1 MLGVSVNTFTGVTQ
15 PARPPAAGHV
25 FMFYIAPDG
34 IAFTDLKLEQKWR
47 TGTRAHAS
55 VGDANH
61 VTKSH
66 VVMLK

>member
-34 IAFTDLKLEQKWR
+34 IAFTDLKLEQKCS
-47 TGTRAHAS
+47 TRAHAS